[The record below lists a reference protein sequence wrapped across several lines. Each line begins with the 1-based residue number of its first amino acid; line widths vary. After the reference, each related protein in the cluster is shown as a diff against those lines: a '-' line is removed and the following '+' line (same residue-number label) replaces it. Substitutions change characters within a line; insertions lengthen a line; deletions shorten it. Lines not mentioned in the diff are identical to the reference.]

1 MFTGIVQTTAQVR
14 EIRDEGQ
21 LRRLTLTVPPANLQA
36 LERGASIAINGV
48 CLTAT
53 EFDSNAG
60 WVCFDVIAETLDKTN
75 LGKLIVG
82 SKVNLERSLSF
93 GSELGGHI
101 VSGHIQTTATLT
113 QVKREQHKV
122 SMQLSLE
129 PSFLPYIL
137 AKGFIAVEGC
147 SLTVGEVTD
156 SGFSLYL
163 IPETLAVTTLGDMH
177 EGDVV
182 NIELDQQTLT
192 IIKTVERVMAQRFSS
207 DIPKAGDAQ

>member
-21 LRRLTLTVPPANLQA
+21 LRRLTLNVPSANLQA

-48 CLTAT
+48 CLTVTA
-53 EFDSNAG
+53 FDSAAG
-60 WVCFDVIAETLDKTN
+60 WVSFDIIAETLDKTN
-75 LGKLIVG
+75 LGKLEVG
-82 SKVNLERSLSF
+82 SKVNLERSLTF

-113 QVKREQHKV
+113 KLLREQHNV
-122 SMQLSLE
+122 SMALSLDKR
-129 PSFLPYIL
+129 FLPYIL

-156 SGFSLYL
+156 SGFNLYL
-163 IPETLAVTTLGDMH
+163 IPETLAITTLGEKR
-177 EGDVV
+177 EGDIL

-192 IIKTVERVMAQRFSS
+192 IIKTVERVMAQRF
-207 DIPKAGDAQ
+207 GTEQ